1 MKDRCYYD
9 LFMDPIEKKFL
20 KKLRKK
26 LLSKAEGKILEI
38 GSGTGINF
46 ELYENHDVVAIEP
59 DEKLR
64 IKSLDKIG
72 NKKIRVISGD
82 AENLEFK
89 DNEFDTVVVMLVLCT
104 IPDYKKS
111 LLEIRRVCKAGG
123 KILVLEHVKHKNK
136 ILAVIQDI
144 LTPVWKKI
152 AMGCHL
158 NRKTTDV
165 IEDMGFKII
174 KKEYHIGNNFV
185 LLEIINNK

>member
-1 MKDRCYYD
+1 
-9 LFMDPIEKKFL
+9 MDPIEKRFL
-20 KKLRKK
+20 NKLRKQ

-38 GSGTGINF
+38 GSGTGVNF

-64 IKSLDKIG
+64 IESLNKIN
-72 NKKIRVISGD
+72 NKNIKVISGD

-104 IPDYKKS
+104 IPNNKKA
-111 LLEIRRVCKAGG
+111 LLEIKRVCKVGG

-158 NRKTTDV
+158 NRKTVD
-165 IEDMGFKII
+165 IIGDLGFNIVQ
-174 KKEYHIGNNFV
+174 ENYHIGNNFV
-185 LLEIINNK
+185 LLEIIND